1 MDEFQRLA
9 DQLRASPNHQVIS
22 RVARTT
28 TFNPDDGSPK
38 RIGLLV
44 DVETTGLDTANDKII
59 ELGCILF
66 EYGLNGIIYRILE
79 EYNGL
84 EDPGQPLDPL
94 IVELTGIVDTDL
106 NNQKLDDT
114 EVNQLIAR
122 SDFVIA
128 HNSSFDRPMLERRF
142 PQFVDKP
149 WGCSLQSVN
158 WQDEGISSGKLDYIL
173 FKLGKFHEGHRAVE
187 DCHATLFI
195 LGAELAENHST
206 AMAQVLQKARDPDCR
221 VFAHGAEYDVKDE
234 LKARGYKWSDGANG
248 RAKSWYLDV
257 SEGELV
263 EEARFLLDG
272 RVIGPT
278 VPMLKL
284 NPVDLYTDRSMSL
297 PPEDSW
303 YSIPAPSM
311 DEE

>member
-1 MDEFQRLA
+1 
-9 DQLRASPNHQVIS
+9 
-22 RVARTT
+22 
-28 TFNPDDGSPK
+28 
-38 RIGLLV
+38 V